1 MSFSFICNALR
12 LQNWRIDNDGMLRIT
27 ARVLAEG
34 IFDYLPDESPKGAR
48 TIEGLVPHY
57 IPKYEFTAES
67 LKTLEGKPVIVGEH
81 EWRTI
86 TNTNSDGQT
95 VGSIAGT
102 PYVNGKY
109 VVADLLITDK
119 KAIDA
124 IKDKKLVEISAGYT
138 SECEPKEGTF
148 QGKEYTCVQHGIKYN
163 HVLLL
168 PVGAGRCGNDVRI
181 VNKTPKENNMI
192 TVQKTIGNKTISYKF
207 TNEDDAKEAE
217 RMNEDS
223 SGFSA
228 KELENAYNEC
238 SRLKNELEDMT
249 TKYEENMKVL
259 QEQSAKINELLSPE
273 GQSQMV
279 EEAKEQNEAEEA
291 IVEEATDEEELTN
304 EEAEAIETE
313 LGNCKT
319 FADRRKVIVQKVLK
333 VENEDFKTW
342 TQDAIDGSF
351 ETLAYRA
358 MKHIENKKK
367 VQNAKK
373 TVMGGNTG
381 KVQNTAQSRFDRIL
395 RPMRLGNRKNSDEK
409 E

>member
-1 MSFSFICNALR
+1 
-12 LQNWRIDNDGMLRIT
+12 
-27 ARVLAEG
+27 
-34 IFDYLPDESPKGAR
+34 
-48 TIEGLVPHY
+48 
-57 IPKYEFTAES
+57 
-67 LKTLEGKPVIVGEH
+67 
-81 EWRTI
+81 
-86 TNTNSDGQT
+86 
-95 VGSIAGT
+95 
-102 PYVNGKY
+102 
-109 VVADLLITDK
+109 
-119 KAIDA
+119 
-124 IKDKKLVEISAGYT
+124 
-138 SECEPKEGTF
+138 
-148 QGKEYTCVQHGIKYN
+148 
-163 HVLLL
+163 
-168 PVGAGRCGNDVRI
+168 
-181 VNKTPKENNMI
+181 
-192 TVQKTIGNKTISYKF
+192 
-207 TNEDDAKEAE
+207 
-217 RMNEDS
+217 
-223 SGFSA
+223 
-228 KELENAYNEC
+228 
-238 SRLKNELEDMT
+238 MT

-373 TVMGGNTG
+373 TVMGGNQS
-381 KVQNTAQSRFDRIL
+381 KVQNANQSRFDRIL